1 MTTNDKQYYITIDN
15 QEIPVSEEIY
25 RAFKQPLWA
34 ERKREDREKRCIGAG
49 GHRCMNDCSEC
60 PHLRN
65 GKPLSLE
72 KMQEDYNYDLPASI
86 DIPDLIAYQILLEE
100 LAKVLAELSD
110 EDRIIATMISQG
122 KSERDI
128 AAVLNIPRTTLSY
141 RKNILLDQLKKQLED
156 FK

>member
-15 QEIPVSEEIY
+15 QQIPVTEEIY
-25 RAFKQPLWA
+25 RAYKQPVWA
-34 ERKREDREKRCIGAG
+34 EHKRIEREKRCIGEG
-49 GHRCMNDCSEC
+49 GHRCINDCSEC
-60 PHLRN
+60 PHSRN

-72 KMQEDYNYDLPASI
+72 KMQEDYNYDLPASV

-100 LAKVLAELSD
+100 LAKALTELSD
-110 EDRIIATMISQG
+110 DDRIIATMISQG

-128 AAVLNIPRTTLSY
+128 ATVLNIPRTTISY
-141 RKNILLDQLKKQLED
+141 RKNLLLDQLKKRLED